1 MYEVAD
7 PHVYISQAGP
17 EDLQV
22 VHHLKDGYTLLAF
35 QESENVRIVAPK
47 ELRQYVSKMDEKLR
61 LTSNL
66 MLLRTPQRHQGFDGV
81 RAAEVTQQTLQREWR
96 ERAATE
102 NRSEAQMPHYTILEL
117 YNPQEKELFSLSD
130 TDGLTTNWVDEDYL
144 IMEEGKREAYH
155 AHSGVVFV
163 KNPEEFRVST
173 YSMGESQEW
182 SFDPM
187 GDPIKSLEQL
197 KSKPFNFLSRAEL
210 IQMGEKIFAAEGCW
224 YCHTEQTRTLV
235 QDTVVNG
242 SDSYPAPPSTANEYV
257 YQKITF
263 PGTRRI
269 GPDLSR
275 VGVKRPSR
283 DWHKSHFWSPKTES
297 PGSIMPSFH
306 HFFDEDPRGTAKSP
320 FGVANYQFEAVFQY
334 LMTKGTRITPPT
346 QAWWLGKDPLR
357 TIDIIE
363 GKLKLK
369 KS

>member
-1 MYEVAD
+1 
-7 PHVYISQAGP
+7 
-17 EDLQV
+17 
-22 VHHLKDGYTLLAF
+22 
-35 QESENVRIVAPK
+35 
-47 ELRQYVSKMDEKLR
+47 
-61 LTSNL
+61 